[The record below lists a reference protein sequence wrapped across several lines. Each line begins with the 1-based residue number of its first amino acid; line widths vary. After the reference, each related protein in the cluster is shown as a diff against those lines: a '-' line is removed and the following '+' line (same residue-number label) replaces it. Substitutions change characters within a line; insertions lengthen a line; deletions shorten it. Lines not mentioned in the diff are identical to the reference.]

1 MLKIFYFVWQNI
13 IFLTEQLFV
22 TAVVLSLGSHLR
34 VELDHGVSS
43 LTGYYLRLKSGMQ
56 QCSVSNLVFQKD
68 LVSYATLIS
77 TGIAYF
83 IFDVKCKYEPVS
95 YLTPWQNEP
104 NSTLSKR
111 CKWKTTWYLYGEISC
126 CRKWNNTKCSVCPG
140 TNKQIII
147 LVPDVSYRVGN
158 GIHITGYS
166 LNTKCKPCE
175 R

>member
-1 MLKIFYFVWQNI
+1 
-13 IFLTEQLFV
+13 V

-83 IFDVKCKYEPVS
+83 IFDVKCKYESVS
-95 YLTPWQNEP
+95 YLTPCQNEP
-104 NSTLSKR
+104 NYNLSKR
-111 CKWKTTWYLYGEISC
+111 CKWKTT
-126 CRKWNNTKCSVCPG
+126 
-140 TNKQIII
+140 
-147 LVPDVSYRVGN
+147 
-158 GIHITGYS
+158 
-166 LNTKCKPCE
+166 
-175 R
+175 